1 MTANALAKAI
11 SARIEAAWEK
21 MPDKEAPLTVA
32 QVRELELD
40 ISDILRQAKSEV
52 CTHPHVD
59 RDHADEK
66 PYCWDCCSLVESK
79 SEAKAGG

>member
-21 MPDKEAPLTVA
+21 MPDKEAPLTLA

-40 ISDILRQAKSEV
+40 ISDIMREAKREV
-52 CTHPHVD
+52 CTHPKID
-59 RDHADEK
+59 RDHAVGK
-66 PYCWDCCSLVESK
+66 PYCWDCCSLVEPK